1 VNNRSA
7 RLLKEIETGA
17 LDQNTPIGDLLRK
30 VIALGG
36 QAGSAE
42 LRDWATRELRG
53 YGMDDELP
61 PYRILSAP
69 LQIDWRNMR
78 GWVRG
83 ETISPLELPDFARD
97 VITDEIKLGYGI
109 AQIEELARRC
119 KPGETV
125 KLAPPGSQDLVALMN
140 AKRQGNGQIDRLWGG
155 PGRGGCD

>member
-1 VNNRSA
+1 VNNRSQ
-7 RLLKEIETGA
+7 RLLQEIETGA
-17 LDQNTPIGDLLRK
+17 LDQETPIGDLLRK

-36 QAGSAE
+36 QAGSA
-42 LRDWATRELRG
+42 DSVIGQRESCVAMGRTMS
-53 YGMDDELP
+53 YR
-61 PYRILSAP
+61 PYRIFSAP

-119 KPGETV
+119 EPGETV
-125 KLAPPGSQDLVALMN
+125 KLAPPGSQDLVV
-140 AKRQGNGQIDRLWGG
+140 
-155 PGRGGCD
+155 